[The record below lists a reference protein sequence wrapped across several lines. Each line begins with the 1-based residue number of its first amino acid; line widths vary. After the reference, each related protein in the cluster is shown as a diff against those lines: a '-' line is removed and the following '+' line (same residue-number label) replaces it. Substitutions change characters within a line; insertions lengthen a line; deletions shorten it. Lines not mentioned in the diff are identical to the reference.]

1 MFCNHH
7 NQKFIGFICID
18 EECDNRYLCSVCKE
32 NHNELHAQSLISIG
46 DVEKLRFESM
56 SYSLEQKFLEYNQKL
71 QVVIDSLEKNFQ
83 IIRKYFQN
91 IIHEFN
97 KEIWRR
103 ISLVKKLKEK
113 KMFSRDFS
121 LSLPFNFRTNNQIFE
136 IDSIIKNFL
145 NAKKEIKNIEQKL
158 EISQQKYL
166 NMSEEYL
173 AATNNFQHSQQ
184 AVYDSLLKD
193 DYLSIQGLSLNKVIQ
208 APSQLS
214 LRSMDYLHDFDKLVI
229 GDENGQISLYDGNTF
244 ELLFSK
250 KFHGGKITNIKY
262 SMLKR
267 VLISASFDRNIQIFR
282 FEPTDSSIHLVKTLK
297 KHHNW
302 IWGIKI
308 VENLN
313 LFITSGDD
321 PNIKIWG
328 LQNHKL
334 VGQISTKGKGN
345 IRAEPEIIQRCKYQY
360 YVAVAHCSGDIVIYD
375 LISKNEMFS
384 VTSKY
389 EKPWILSLSFLKQE
403 SILVVGAGEKAL
415 EFWKLSENGICYSG
429 NETVQGDIPRV
440 ILPINDE
447 KQLLIASFSREFFV
461 FDTTTKKIVAK
472 SEVDGISQC
481 LNFVLVPEKREIILC
496 DHESGKIAILNY

>member
-184 AVYDSLLKD
+184 AVYDS
-193 DYLSIQGLSLNKVIQ
+193 
-208 APSQLS
+208 
-214 LRSMDYLHDFDKLVI
+214 
-229 GDENGQISLYDGNTF
+229 
-244 ELLFSK
+244 
-250 KFHGGKITNIKY
+250 
-262 SMLKR
+262 
-267 VLISASFDRNIQIFR
+267 
-282 FEPTDSSIHLVKTLK
+282 
-297 KHHNW
+297 
-302 IWGIKI
+302 
-308 VENLN
+308 
-313 LFITSGDD
+313 
-321 PNIKIWG
+321 
-328 LQNHKL
+328 
-334 VGQISTKGKGN
+334 
-345 IRAEPEIIQRCKYQY
+345 
-360 YVAVAHCSGDIVIYD
+360 
-375 LISKNEMFS
+375 
-384 VTSKY
+384 
-389 EKPWILSLSFLKQE
+389 
-403 SILVVGAGEKAL
+403 
-415 EFWKLSENGICYSG
+415 
-429 NETVQGDIPRV
+429 IP
-440 ILPINDE
+440 P
-447 KQLLIASFSREFFV
+447 
-461 FDTTTKKIVAK
+461 
-472 SEVDGISQC
+472 
-481 LNFVLVPEKREIILC
+481 
-496 DHESGKIAILNY
+496 